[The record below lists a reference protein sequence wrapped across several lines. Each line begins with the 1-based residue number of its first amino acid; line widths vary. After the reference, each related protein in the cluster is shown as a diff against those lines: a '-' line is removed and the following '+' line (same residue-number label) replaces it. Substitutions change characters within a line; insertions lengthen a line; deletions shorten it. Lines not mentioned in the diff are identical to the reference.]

1 MILLAATIVLAT
13 LSGSSSAVEDS
24 CVLIEGEFNDLND
37 GMKTA
42 EVVPLRGFN
51 YSVMGQDV
59 TISTAINSINI
70 TGLTNFV
77 PQDINVT
84 SPNSAAIATS
94 SSGQIAVD
102 AELSAF
108 VEEMDESATAHL
120 HFVLE

>member
-1 MILLAATIVLAT
+1 
-13 LSGSSSAVEDS
+13 
-24 CVLIEGEFNDLND
+24 
-37 GMKTA
+37 
-42 EVVPLRGFN
+42 
-51 YSVMGQDV
+51 MGQDV